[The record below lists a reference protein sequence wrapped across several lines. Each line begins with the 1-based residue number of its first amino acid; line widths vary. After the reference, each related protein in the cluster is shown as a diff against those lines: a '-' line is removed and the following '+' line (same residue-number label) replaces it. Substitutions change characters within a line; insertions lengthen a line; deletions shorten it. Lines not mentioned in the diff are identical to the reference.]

1 MRALLV
7 QPEFPISYWGI
18 QYGLPIIGTKVSL
31 PPLGLISLAALL
43 PASWQLRLVDL
54 NAGPLTKADLD
65 WAEVVLTGGMHI
77 QSDSTQQVIAQAQ
90 ARRRLTVVGGPGP
103 TTAADQYAGADVLFL
118 GEAEG
123 RIEELLQAIREWSG
137 KPLVLEA
144 GDEHP
149 DLSLAPV
156 PRFDLLKLADYASVS
171 VQYSRGCPFLCEFCD
186 IIEIFGRKPR
196 VKSAAQV
203 LSELAELHRLGWRSS
218 VFFVDDNFI
227 GHKRAVKKLLP
238 QMAEWQAQHGHPFE
252 LYTEASVNLAG
263 DFGLMDGM
271 VAAGFSQVFVGIESP
286 SQAALEECHKG
297 QNLHIDLNESID
309 RMARRGLEVMGG
321 FIVGFDS
328 DPDDIF
334 EQQSRFIT
342 HNAIPLAMIGFLN
355 ALPGTALWRRLD
367 GEGRLRPGWTGDQLE
382 RPNFIP
388 LMNERQLIEGYRR
401 LVEEVYS
408 PAAYY
413 ARCRAFLERAPA
425 RFSRRKFQFSE
436 LPIAVRALF
445 HMSVR
450 SPWRREF
457 WRLMA
462 TMLKRNPQ
470 SLGWVMAHAIQG
482 EHLIRY
488 TREDLLPRL
497 DAALAALPNDI
508 GERRTAARRQPPA
521 AVRPRRPGPRSP
533 HPV

>member
-18 QYGLPIIGTKVSL
+18 QYGLPLTGAKVSL

-43 PASWQLRLVDL
+43 PPSWQLRLVDL
-54 NAGPLTKADLD
+54 NAGPLSSADLD
-65 WAEVVLTGGMHI
+65 WAEVVMTGGMHI
-77 QSDSTQQVIAQAQ
+77 QSGSTKEIIAQAQ
-90 ARRRLTVVGGPGP
+90 ARGRLTVVGGPGP
-103 TTAADQYAGADVLFL
+103 TTAPDHYAGADILFL

-123 RIEELLQAIREWSG
+123 RIDELMQAMDDWSG
-137 KPLVLEA
+137 QPLVLQA

-149 DLSLAPV
+149 DLALAPV
-156 PRFDLLKLADYASVS
+156 PRFDLLKLTDYASVS

-196 VKSAAQV
+196 VKSAAQI
-203 LSELAELHRLGWRSS
+203 LRELEELRRLGWKSS

-238 QMAEWQAQHGHPFE
+238 QITEWQEQHGHPFE

-263 DFGLMDGM
+263 DPSLMDGM
-271 VAAGFSQVFVGIESP
+271 VEAGFSQVFVGIESP

-297 QNLHIDLNESID
+297 QNLRIDLSDSID

-334 EQQSRFIT
+334 EQQIRFIT
-342 HNAIPLAMIGFLN
+342 HNPTPLAMVGFLN

-367 GEGRLRPGWTGDQLE
+367 AEGRLRRGWTGDQLE

-388 LMNERQLIEGYRR
+388 RMDERRLIEGYRR
-401 LVEEVYS
+401 LVAEIYS

-413 ARCRAFLERAPA
+413 ARCRAFLEKAPGS
-425 RFSRRKFQFSE
+425 FSRRRFHFAE
-436 LPIAVRALF
+436 LPIALRTFIQAGI
-445 HMSVR
+445 R
-450 SPWRREF
+450 SPWRAEY
-457 WRLMA
+457 WKLMA
-462 TMLKRNPQ
+462 TMIRHNPQ
-470 SLGWVMAHAIQG
+470 SLGWVVAHAIQG
-482 EHLIRY
+482 EHMIRY

-497 DAALAALPNDI
+497 DDALATLP
-508 GERRTAARRQPPA
+508 
-521 AVRPRRPGPRSP
+521 S
-533 HPV
+533 